1 MKNIIPRKPYSSL
14 SFLATIIGISLVGPF
29 CIMIGTIGLTII
41 IPNFYI
47 DSTFLT
53 TFFLLGVTLY
63 NFFLLLIIA
72 FSQVEDG
79 DDVAHFFS
87 ILIPAKNEERVI
99 RKTLEKVMNFD
110 YPSELFEVI
119 VVNDG
124 SIDNT
129 AEIVK
134 SVQLKH
140 SNIKLMNVPTYRSG
154 QGKSAA
160 LNTAFADFLIIWRGI
175 EIRPKH
181 RWIIGIF
188 DSDAI
193 PDSNMLQKVSYQ
205 FNNPEVG
212 GVQTMVRIKNRK
224 KSLLTKMQDIEFVTF
239 SRVVQFARTSFK
251 GSVAMGGNGQFIR
264 ATALDTVAVKEN
276 EEYWKNDALAE
287 DLDMGVRLITK
298 KWENRYIDSCAT
310 YQEGAENWR
319 AIFYQ
324 RERWSW
330 GHVQAMFRYVLN
342 LNFWKANINWKKK
355 FDVMIYLS
363 YILIPVLVFVGWIWS
378 GLSLLNILSVR
389 NYFPLIFTLANGFSY
404 VPLIGYGLWKQRSEY
419 PKKQLI
425 PLLVMVSMYTYHWI
439 PCVISG
445 ILKTITRKKPV
456 WKKTPRFDNFDQE
469 ITIEEPLKQVSNEIN
484 NESSKYVKNDIDTTF
499 EKCPEMIQ
507 SMVEEQQ

>member
-1 MKNIIPRKPYSSL
+1 MT
-14 SFLATIIGISLVGPF
+14 AIIGISLVGPI
-29 CIMIGTIGLTII
+29 CILIGTIGLIVI
-41 IPNFYI
+41 IPNFYL

-53 TFFLLGVTLY
+53 IFFLVGVTLY

-72 FSQVEDG
+72 FSRVKDG
-79 DDVAHFFS
+79 NDVAHFFS
-87 ILIPAKNEERVI
+87 IVVPARNEERVI
-99 RKTLEKVMNFD
+99 RKTLDKILNFD

-129 AEIVK
+129 EEIVK
-134 SVQLKH
+134 SVQSKH
-140 SNIKLMNVPTYRSG
+140 SNVKLMNVPLQSSG
-154 QGKSAA
+154 LGKSAA

-181 RWIIGIF
+181 RWIIGVF

-193 PDSNMLQKVSYQ
+193 PDSKMLQKVSYQ
-205 FNNPEVG
+205 FNNDEVG

-224 KSLLTKMQDIEFVTF
+224 NSLLTKMQDIEFVTF

-251 GSVAMGGNGQFIR
+251 GSVALGGNGQFIR

-287 DLDMGVRLITK
+287 DLDMGVRLITE

-310 YQEGAENWR
+310 YQEGAENWQ

-330 GHVQAMFRYVLN
+330 GHVQAMRRYVLN
-342 LNFWKANINWKKK
+342 LKFWKAKINWKKK

-363 YILIPVLVFVGWIWS
+363 YILIPILVFIGWIWS

-389 NYFPLIFTLANGFSY
+389 NYFPLVFTLANGFSY
-404 VPLIGYGLWKQRSEY
+404 VPLIGYGLWKERSEY
-419 PKKQLI
+419 PKKQLV
-425 PLLVMVSMYTYHWI
+425 PLLIMVSIYTYHWI

-445 ILKTITRKKPV
+445 VLKTIIGTKPV
-456 WKKTPRFDNFDQE
+456 WKKTPRFDKKE
-469 ITIEEPLKQVSNEIN
+469 KELVIEEPLRQVISPI
-484 NESSKYVKNDIDTTF
+484 KN
-499 EKCPEMIQ
+499 
-507 SMVEEQQ
+507 